1 MSASRTA
8 RIIIVGAGVIGLS
21 TAYHLAKLG
30 GVEVIVLEKVAV
42 GDGSSSRAGG
52 IVTNLLWT
60 KTGVEA
66 RKISLRLFRELS
78 DELKAYGYQYQ
89 AVGCLNLF
97 SPQDWSS
104 REALLPLYES
114 CDVPFEIINAQEIH
128 HRWKDLRPADDIIGL
143 LDPQGG
149 YSEPEQYVPALAQR
163 CRDLDVD
170 IRDSTTVTGFMQRS
184 GEVCGVTTLEGKLEA
199 DLVICTSHSW
209 TNVLLGK
216 LGKQLPVKSFVHQRY
231 VTAAMPRAASLP
243 AVNANPH
250 EAYLRPAA
258 GNRVLVGGETADRE
272 DFVTPSLDFRMQR
285 LNAPRGFSEELR
297 NKVRP
302 LLPLLDLIPF
312 ESEKVGLISFSLDG
326 EPILGALPELPG
338 ILVGATFHSGGFGYN
353 PVAGMLLAELALYG
367 RTSLDIESFSPTR
380 FDRVATGEYLNT
392 KLQQKN
398 AFSRRH

>member
-1 MSASRTA
+1 MNASRTA

-21 TAYHLAKLG
+21 TAYHLAKFG

-78 DELKAYGYQYQ
+78 DELKPYRYEFQ

-143 LDPQGG
+143 FDPQGG
-149 YSEPEQYVPALAQR
+149 YSEPDDYVPALAQR
-163 CRDLDVD
+163 CRELGVE
-170 IRDSTTVTGFMQRS
+170 IREGASVTGFVNER
-184 GEVCGVTTLEGKLEA
+184 GRIAGVTVERDLVGA
-199 DLVICTSHSW
+199 DQVICTLHSW
-209 TNVLLGK
+209 TNRLLTEIGR
-216 LGKQLPVKSFVHQRY
+216 QLPVKSFVHQRY

-326 EPILGALPELPG
+326 EPILGSVPELPG
-338 ILVGATFHSGGFGYN
+338 LLVGASFHSGGFGYN
-353 PVAGMLLAELALYG
+353 PVAGMLLAELAL
-367 RTSLDIESFSPTR
+367 
-380 FDRVATGEYLNT
+380 
-392 KLQQKN
+392 
-398 AFSRRH
+398 